1 MTKFTFQKA
10 QSSDLARL
18 VSIDNQACEIYAE
31 AGLHFDLAE
40 DHPFVLSESKRW
52 QKAINNGLVD
62 VALDAKGEIVA
73 FAACGYVDGLP
84 YLDQLSVLPSHMRQG
99 IGRALLRRAI
109 EWSQSELWLTTYDH
123 LPWNRPYYESHGFE
137 VVSPDHWGREMTEII
152 HDQCL
157 ALPKPN
163 ERVVMVYRR
172 EDSL

>member
-10 QSSDLARL
+10 QPSDLARL

-84 YLDQLSVLPSHMRQG
+84 YLDQLSVLPSHMRKG
-99 IGRALLRRAI
+99 VGRALLQQAKK
-109 EWSQSELWLTTYDH
+109 WSQSELWLTTYDH
-123 LPWNRPYYESHGFE
+123 LPWNRPYYQSHGFE
-137 VVSPDHWGREMTEII
+137 VVSPEHWGNEMTEII
-152 HDQCL
+152 NEQRL

-163 ERVVMVYRR
+163 ERVVMVWRNSR
-172 EDSL
+172 S